1 MYVKTHALKQ
11 ELKMSVDQL
20 NSKVREQSG
29 QISQLQERVSSLVDE
44 IHSLRND
51 FVIMQSMVKQDVE
64 ALVKL
69 ATK

>member
-29 QISQLQERVSSLVDE
+29 QISQLQERISSLVDE
-44 IHSLRND
+44 IHSLRSD
-51 FVIMQSMVKQDVE
+51 FVVMQSMVKQDVE

>member
-1 MYVKTHALKQ
+1 
-11 ELKMSVDQL
+11 MSVDQL

-29 QISQLQERVSSLVDE
+29 QISQLQERISSLVDE
-44 IHSLRND
+44 IHSLRSD
-51 FVIMQSMVKQDVE
+51 FVVMQSMVKQDVE